1 MKKNLDNKT
10 GSIMKLIV
18 KSNALIEASYKFDQ
32 CEQRLVLLAINT
44 AREQKTIITESTP
57 ITIFASDYAKM
68 FDTTRQASYLA
79 LKNAVESIFFRYVTI
94 YDFSE
99 SGQELKKIHT
109 RWVQDITYFDDQGYV
124 ELTFARLIIPF
135 ISRLESRF
143 TSYDMCQTAKLSSK
157 YATRLYELI
166 SQWRSVGS
174 FNTSITD
181 FREKMG
187 LDENEYK
194 AISHLKKNVLDLA
207 VLQINAHTDIKISY
221 EQHKKGRMISGFSFK
236 FKQKTQPKT
245 VQADDK
251 SKNLTEKQL
260 DMFAEKLAQCAKFQA
275 EYIADVGATTEQY
288 AQQIKQKLKQ
298 PKNVQQWLP
307 YLKEVGYK

>member
-1 MKKNLDNKT
+1 
-10 GSIMKLIV
+10 MKLIV

-44 AREQKTIITESTP
+44 AREQKKIITESTP

-68 FDTTRQASYLA
+68 FNTTRQASYLA
-79 LKNAVESIFFRYVTI
+79 LKNAVESLFFRYVTI
-94 YDFSE
+94 YDFNE

-109 RWVQDITYFDDQGYV
+109 RWVQDIAYFEDKGYV

-174 FNTSITD
+174 FNMSIAD

-207 VLQINAHTDIKISY
+207 VLQINTHTDIKISY
-221 EQHKKGRMISGFSFK
+221 EQYKKGRVISDFSFK
-236 FKQKTQPKT
+236 FKQKKQYKKEIKDVKRDQNTPDLFVKMTDKQRHFFASKLSEMPEMSRYSKGT
-245 VQADDK
+245 ESYQQFASRIADM
-251 SKNLTEKQL
+251 LLEPEQFKQL
-260 DMFAEKLAQCAKFQA
+260 YPILEKAGF
-275 EYIADVGATTEQY
+275 
-288 AQQIKQKLKQ
+288 
-298 PKNVQQWLP
+298 
-307 YLKEVGYK
+307 